1 MLKTGL
7 LYKSVGIVGLIISI
21 IFIANISEFVVF
33 FTDFAEK
40 YLSQD
45 NQIGIKSVL
54 MLRVFIVIGIILIAT
69 ISIILIMDKSKKV
82 YKYIGTF
89 FQINQDSTINTE
101 RLKHINLYI
110 LIIGIVLGIFH
121 IYYLL
126 AFGEPMGDHGKP
138 SSEGMMEKIYT
149 LLLLFSVFMLIFSIF
164 RVRKDIYGLS
174 IRRRIIFSIIVISTI
189 LFLIIGEEI
198 SWGQRIFG
206 WDSTGVFVEYNYQ
219 NETNAHNFFN
229 PILIKYIYPIVGLG
243 SFLFLFA
250 IWLFPKLRR
259 SYFFNLFF
267 PHPTLFFL
275 VLIMAVASF
284 LGGGGETYEQLF
296 TVFVLLYSFR
306 LFLYLRFPNIEL
318 LTKEK

>member
-33 FTDFAEK
+33 LTDFAEK

-54 MLRVFIVIGIILIAT
+54 MLRVFIVIGIILITT
-69 ISIILIMDKSKKV
+69 ISIILILDKSKKV

-101 RLKHINLYI
+101 RLKHVNLYI
-110 LIIGIVLGIFH
+110 LIIGFVLGLFH
-121 IYYLL
+121 IFYLL
-126 AFGEPMGDHGKP
+126 AFGEPLGEEGKP
-138 SSEGMMEKIYT
+138 SSEGIMEKIYT
-149 LLLLFSVFMLIFSIF
+149 LLLLSSVFILVFSIF
-164 RVRKDIYGLS
+164 RIKKDVFGSI
-174 IRRRIIFSIIVISTI
+174 IRRKTVFSIIVISTI
-189 LFLIIGEEI
+189 LLLIIGEEI

-206 WDSTGVFVEYNYQ
+206 WESTGVFVEHNYQ

-229 PILIKYIYPIVGLG
+229 PILIKYVYPIVGLG
-243 SFLFLFA
+243 SFLFLFVF
-250 IWLFPKLRR
+250 WLFPKLRK

-267 PHPTLFFL
+267 PHPSLFFL

-306 LFLYLRFPNIEL
+306 LFLCLRFPNTEL

>member
-1 MLKTGL
+1 MQKVSLINRIIGIIGL
-7 LYKSVGIVGLIISI
+7 VISLLLAI
-21 IFIANISEFVVF
+21 IFPDIVVSL
-33 FTDFAEK
+33 TDFSEK

-45 NQIGIKSVL
+45 NRIGIKSVF
-54 MLRVFIVIGIILIAT
+54 MIKVFIILGLIHIVT
-69 ISIILIMDKSKKV
+69 ISIIFFLGLTKKV
-82 YKYIGTF
+82 YHFIFEF
-89 FQINQDSTINTE
+89 FQIGKNLDSNIC
-101 RLKHINLYI
+101 RIKKLHLYI
-110 LIIGIVLGIFH
+110 LITGIMLGIFH

-126 AFGEPMGDHGKP
+126 AFGEPIGEYDKP

-149 LLLLFSVFMLIFSIF
+149 LLLMFSVFILLFSIF
-164 RVRKDIYGLS
+164 RVKKNIYS
-174 IRRRIIFSIIVISTI
+174 QTYRRRTIFSIIAISTI

-229 PILIKYIYPIVGLG
+229 PILIKYVYPIVGLG
-243 SFLFLFA
+243 SFLFLFVF
-250 IWLFPKLRR
+250 WHFPKLRK

-267 PHPTLFFL
+267 PHPSLFFL

-306 LFLYLRFPNIEL
+306 LFLCLRFPNIEL
-318 LTKEK
+318 LSIEK